1 MKATSSALCVLSVL
15 VLSGGTATFSQ
26 TANQP
31 ARQPG
36 GPLPPADTEVG
47 KLLPVSSS
55 APMTPE
61 MEAERVKIWN
71 SPTMLR
77 ARAWAQEYCHASARV
92 TPEEAKDYMNEL
104 QRMTPTQMKLWLLK
118 FEHEQEMMARQQ
130 AMFEQQRRAGVQQAL
145 GIDRGI
151 QQAYGRINRDENEAA
166 QVEERTLNE
175 ERLNAQENSRMNQQN
190 LNLEGAGY
198 GGGLGYGYGY
208 GYGPLGYGPYG
219 GYGPAAH
226 YHFHYY

>member
-1 MKATSSALCVLSVL
+1 MKAASTALCVLSMF
-15 VLSGGTATFSQ
+15 VLSGATSTFGQS
-26 TANQP
+26 ANQP
-31 ARQPG
+31 ATQPG

-47 KLLPVSSS
+47 KLLPVNSST
-55 APMTPE
+55 PMTPE

-71 SPTMLR
+71 SPMMLR

-130 AMFEQQRRAGVQQAL
+130 AMFEQSRRAGVQQAL

-166 QVEERTLNE
+166 QVEEGTINE
-175 ERLNAQENSRMNQQN
+175 ERINAQENARMNQQN
-190 LNLEGAGY
+190 LNIQGEY

-208 GYGPLGYGPYG
+208 GYGYGPYAP
-219 GYGPAAH
+219 YGPVQSH